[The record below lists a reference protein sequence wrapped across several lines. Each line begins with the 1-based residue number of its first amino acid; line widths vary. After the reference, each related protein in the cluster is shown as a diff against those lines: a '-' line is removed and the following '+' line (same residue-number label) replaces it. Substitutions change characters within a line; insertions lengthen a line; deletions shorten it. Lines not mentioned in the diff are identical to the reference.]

1 MRASDLAAL
10 LRQLAAELSW
20 HPKRGLWI
28 PWGQA
33 WVPPEQARAWLTEHL
48 YQRFFVRWV
57 QPPPG
62 MHRSF
67 DVAGAPAFVDQL
79 SREVGDAA
87 YWEAGWW
94 VAHVSSNGTF
104 VSNGEI
110 RLFVSDPHEL
120 RPRRPQVGDQV
131 RVRLP
136 CALPAAVPGF
146 FALVSRRGRFRR
158 DGPHIRVY
166 MNLTP
171 AGAVGMAGALAR
183 LETARF
189 EAKFVNDPAGY
200 GRCDTGVIYVE
211 PGSFDALAARVR
223 RLERRHPRWWRAG
236 TPPLTFPVGRGTS
249 VAEAPPELPEGAS
262 ESYGQHRCRLVATG
276 VLAALAGNAPPGAA
290 WRTCVS
296 EAFAEEG
303 LSLERSY
310 VTRLRA
316 HEARGRI
323 RFQGMSRRGE
333 RPAQPSGTV
342 APAAA
347 VRRTR

>member
-1 MRASDLAAL
+1 MRAPDLTAL
-10 LRQLAAELSW
+10 LRQLAAELTW
-20 HPKRGLWI
+20 HPKHGLWI
-28 PWGQA
+28 SWGQA
-33 WVPPEQARAWLTEHL
+33 WVPPAQAQVWLTEHL

-62 MHRSF
+62 LHRSF
-67 DVAGAPAFVDQL
+67 DVAGAPAFVERL

-87 YWEAGWW
+87 YWEEGWW
-94 VAHVSSNGTF
+94 VEQASPGGTF
-104 VSNGEI
+104 VSNGEV
-110 RLFVSDPHEL
+110 RLFVRDPREL
-120 RPRRPQVGDQV
+120 RPRRAQPGEHV

-158 DGPHIRVY
+158 ERPHIRVY

-189 EAKFVNDPAGY
+189 EAKVVNDPAGY

-211 PGSFDALAARVR
+211 PGSFEVLAALVR

-236 TPPLTFPVGRGTS
+236 TPPLTFPLGRGS
-249 VAEAPPELPEGAS
+249 AVAESPPEPPEGAT
-262 ESYGQHRCRLVATG
+262 ESYGQRRCRLVAAG
-276 VLAALAGNAPPGAA
+276 VLAALAGSAPPGEA

-296 EAFAEEG
+296 AAFAQEG

-310 VTRLRA
+310 VTQLRA
-316 HEARGRI
+316 REARGRI
-323 RFQGMSRRGE
+323 RFQGVARRAE
-333 RPAQPSGTV
+333 SPAQPSGTV
-342 APAAA
+342 PPAAA